1 MLVDTSVPST
11 SKNAP
16 RSQLFSLTA
25 AAEEPQQEEEQVDE
39 VEVERERADQRVAL
53 LASLAQRAQPLR
65 VVGGE
70 AGEDEHAA
78 AGDDELGRAGAEEE
92 IDDAREDDADEPDHE
107 EAAHPRQVALGHGR
121 VEREAEEGAA
131 GDEERRG
138 DGGGGIGEQVDG
150 EGHAR
155 E

>member
-25 AAEEPQQEEEQVDE
+25 AAEEPQQEQEEVDE
-39 VEVERERADQRVAL
+39 VEIERECADQRVAL
-53 LASLAQRAQPLR
+53 LAGLAQRAQPLR

-78 AGDDELGRAGAEEE
+78 AGNDELGRAGAEEE
-92 IDDAREDDADEPDHE
+92 IDDAREDDADQPDDE
-107 EAAHPRQVALGHGR
+107 EAAHPREAAPGQGR
-121 VEREAEEGAA
+121 VERAAEDGAA
-131 GDEERRG
+131 
-138 DGGGGIGEQVDG
+138 
-150 EGHAR
+150 
-155 E
+155 